1 MSREFK
7 GSLEGWTMKHLAA
20 NYWRVESTMSRLDV
34 LQEAQ
39 VKFLVLCQKYPDVE
53 DRHFMA
59 LYKTAWQRHFI
70 DLAKQNAEQRE
81 HTQPDYGFDGVG
93 ELDNAGYVRT
103 LIRQAPRE
111 IKTVLS
117 VLLNAPTELLEL
129 AADSWRAKGKQR
141 AGGNKQVSQ
150 WLGLPEGSTPLDDVE
165 RYFRAD

>member
-7 GSLEGWTMKHLAA
+7 GSLEGWTVKHLAA

-34 LQEAQ
+34 LQEAH

-81 HTQPDYGFDGVG
+81 RECGDVTHEGVG
-93 ELDNAGYVRT
+93 ALDNDGYVRT
-103 LIRQAPRE
+103 LIRQAP
-111 IKTVLS
+111 KDVKLVLS
-117 VLLNAPTELLEL
+117 VLLNAPTELVEL
-129 AADSWRAKGKQR
+129 ATEAWRIKGKQR

-150 WLGLPEGSTPLDDVE
+150 WLGLPAGSTPLDDVE
-165 RYFRAD
+165 RYFSAD